1 MRKKFMAATMTA
13 ALLAVTLLGAGCSQK
28 AETPTTAA
36 SEAPEAAAD
45 AADGTEAATEAA
57 ETEITEPVTIKFANY
72 ALLEQGYEEFWNNVK
87 SGFEAENPNIT
98 IEYVTA
104 P

>member
-13 ALLAVTLLGAGCSQK
+13 ALLAVTVLGAGCSQK

-45 AADGTEAATEAA
+45 GTEAATEAA
-57 ETEITEPVTIKFANY
+57 ETEITEPTTHCWNRVTKNFGIM
-72 ALLEQGYEEFWNNVK
+72 
-87 SGFEAENPNIT
+87 
-98 IEYVTA
+98 
-104 P
+104 